1 MNPNHIFISHA
12 SKDDEFVK
20 ELREA
25 LEAHRLN
32 VWVDSRNLRGGNKL
46 VPEIHEAIEQAQ
58 QVIIVLST
66 NTVNSPWVRK
76 EIAKG
81 LEVEQQ
87 RKDEGYRV
95 IPLLLPG
102 IEPSAL
108 PLWFDEEPVGVRV
121 ELKTGG
127 VSEALPQILAAL
139 GERLPTDHQP
149 LQPITSEPVEE
160 LLLKLSDPKIQEIDS
175 KRRAVATATLVYE
188 PADQSARAVEGKR
201 FTFTAPLGPIE
212 ADDLRWYL
220 ESYHLW
226 PTGVFQERAERI
238 EEQLPHWGQ
247 GLYKAALA
255 TQSAQAALM
264 AWQHTPDGAERCFS
278 VFIDSDLPEGTHQED
293 QATAREAASQL
304 LSLPWEL
311 LHDGRSYLFQ
321 GEHAVRVRRRLP
333 NRQHQPVSAHP
344 IAHPHLAGQPAP
356 GRRAHGLH

>member
-1 MNPNHIFISHA
+1 
-12 SKDDEFVK
+12 
-20 ELREA
+20 
-25 LEAHRLN
+25 
-32 VWVDSRNLRGGNKL
+32 
-46 VPEIHEAIEQAQ
+46 
-58 QVIIVLST
+58 VLST

-76 EIAKG
+76 EIAKA

-87 RKDEGYRV
+87 CKDKGYRV

-149 LQPITSEPVEE
+149 LQSITSEPVEE
-160 LLLKLSDPKIQEIDS
+160 LLLKLSDPKIQEIDG

-188 PADQSARAVEGKR
+188 PADQSARAVESKR
-201 FTFTAPLGPIE
+201 FTFIAPLGPIE

-226 PTGVFQERAERI
+226 PTGVFQERAKRI
-238 EEQLPHWGQ
+238 EKQLPRWGQ

-264 AWQHTPDGAERCFS
+264 AWQHTPGGAERCFS
-278 VFIDSDLPEGTHQED
+278 VFIDSDLPEGTHQEV
-293 QATAREAASQL
+293 QTAAREAASQL

-321 GEHAVRVRRRLP
+321 GGARRVYAPPLAESP
-333 NRQHQPVSAHP
+333 ASTCSAYP
-344 IAHPHLAGQPAP
+344 IAHPHLAGQSTP
-356 GRRAHGLH
+356 GRRAHGLY